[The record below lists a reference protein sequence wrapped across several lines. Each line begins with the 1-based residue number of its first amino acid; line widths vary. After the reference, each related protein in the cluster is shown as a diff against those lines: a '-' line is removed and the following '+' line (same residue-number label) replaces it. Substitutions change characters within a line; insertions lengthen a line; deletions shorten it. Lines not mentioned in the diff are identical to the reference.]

1 MKKLTGCFIA
11 TVIAMVAM
19 TSLNSCSNKKFNISG
34 TINGANDSTLYFE
47 NMSLNGPV
55 IVDSVILSK
64 DGTFSFSGAQPT
76 APEFYRLRMGN
87 QIINVAIDSTENI
100 KITAD
105 YPNMSAQYEVEGS
118 EECKKIKEISLLQMN
133 LQAQINAIANDLSLN
148 YEATQD
154 SVMNLVNTYKEYI
167 KSNYIFQAPMVASSY
182 FALFQTVAM
191 GYNNVLVFNPR
202 TNENDVKVFAAVA
215 TSWDTYYPEAE
226 RGLNLHNIALEG
238 MKNVRILQ
246 AKRNAVID
254 PNIVTEAGVIEIA
267 LQDNKGVIRRLTEL
281 KGKVVLLDF
290 HLFASSG
297 STERIMSL
305 RNLYNKFHDRG
316 LEIYQVSIDSDEHF
330 WKTQTAALPWI
341 SVRDPQGANSPL
353 MRQYNLLDIPS
364 YFLITRDN
372 VLDKRDAQIKNLE
385 AEISALL

>member
-105 YPNMSAQYEVEGS
+105 YPTMSAQYEVEGS

-341 SVRDPQGANSPL
+341 SVRDPQGVNSPL

>member
-105 YPNMSAQYEVEGS
+105 YPTMSAQYEVEGS

-353 MRQYNLLDIPS
+353 MRQYNLLDIPTF
-364 YFLITRDN
+364 FLITRDN